1 MELVLSLIFPATA
14 GIQCAYMRV
23 KYMHVF
29 TVVKFEKIQVIHL
42 QPKYHKKQEGAGTQD
57 MHIEVAF
64 QKNTSCPGS
73 SSYPKFQ

>member
-1 MELVLSLIFPATA
+1 
-14 GIQCAYMRV
+14 MRV

-64 QKNTSCPGS
+64 QQNIPAQGTQVIQSA
-73 SSYPKFQ
+73 